1 MNFVEVRKKENL
13 DMINVGNNVL
23 ASNNILR
30 RGISE
35 LWSEDKTAGAAP
47 HVCTQ
52 EYPTHFSGGS
62 MSTSATPRL
71 RSVSLPQSSI
81 QGFVERGV

>member
-35 LWSEDKTAGAAP
+35 LWSEDKTAWAAP

-52 EYPTHFSGGS
+52 EYPTLFRRGS
-62 MSTSATPRL
+62 MSKETSEETNEE
-71 RSVSLPQSSI
+71 I
-81 QGFVERGV
+81 TERNIEGKT